1 MRWARATASSIAGLA
16 ARAEDEHERHDTAAA
31 AATRPPPSPSS
42 RRRRAGARRAVCSAT
57 TRVQAV
63 GRGDALGGLADAAS
77 DVLGV
82 VDHWVL
88 ACVLSAPSA
97 SRVRARCSRV
107 VTVDSFAP
115 TAFAASA

>member
-1 MRWARATASSIAGLA
+1 MTSATI
-16 ARAEDEHERHDTAAA
+16 TAAA
-31 AATRPPPSPSS
+31 AAARPPANPNS
-42 RRRRAGARRAVCSAT
+42 RAAPRGRAACRLLGDQ
-57 TRVQAV
+57 RVQAV
-63 GRGDALGGLADAAS
+63 GRGDALGGLADAAC